1 MRKFILNTLGFL
13 LFLTAVACALEGLLY
28 FQMQDKRAHVLE
40 DWPDLVGLDV
50 DFLLIGNSRT
60 AEHAITERVEQCG
73 LKGYNIAYDGYSSEM
88 GAHRLEYVL
97 EHCAKTPQFAIVQM
111 DRSFLSTQC
120 EKTNFPMKDGVL
132 RYFFLDQININRYF
146 EGYKNWRQADAF
158 IPLLRYKGYPL
169 MFFKHLFGW
178 DEWDR
183 RPTKGFWT
191 NEQRG
196 GGFELG
202 LGSGVNPAKT
212 ELCGIDSV
220 CSAHG
225 IRLIGVIPPTIE
237 GLFAPPAGTLDS
249 SPAERIW
256 DLTRVFEER
265 DAEYFYDHAHFNL
278 KGAEL
283 YSDSIA
289 HRLKQLIET

>member
-1 MRKFILNTLGFL
+1 MRQFILKVLGFL
-13 LFLTAVACALEGLLY
+13 LFLTGLAYALEGLLY
-28 FQMQDKRAHVLE
+28 VQMQDKRAHVLE

-60 AEHAITERVEQCG
+60 AEHAITKRVEQCG

-97 EHCAKTPQFAIVQM
+97 EHCKVKPQFAIVQM
-111 DRSFLSTQC
+111 DLSFLRDSC

-132 RYFFLDQININRYF
+132 RYFFLDQINVNQYF
-146 EGYKNWRQADAF
+146 EGYKNWRAADAY

-169 MFFKHLFGW
+169 MFFKHLVGW
-178 DEWDR
+178 DRWNR
-183 RPTKGFWT
+183 RPEKGFWT

-196 GGFELG
+196 LGFELG
-202 LGSGVNPAKT
+202 LNSETNTVRIQ
-212 ELCGIDSV
+212 LCGIDSI

-237 GLFAPPAGTLDS
+237 GLFLPPEAALDS
-249 SPAERIW
+249 SPAEDVW
-256 DLTRVFEER
+256 NLTNIFLGR
-265 DAEYFYDHAHFNL
+265 DVDFFYDHAHFNFE
-278 KGAEL
+278 GAEI
-283 YSDSIA
+283 YSDSLSL
-289 HRLKQLIET
+289 RLKKLIES